1 MNEAK
6 KKAVLRRMKSAIK
19 RNKRQEKIDALQNT
33 NLWMGLEMKDD
44 DPLNED
50 INRFISKFRRMY
62 LSGRLMKFREWI
74 DVMDDLLDDLD
85 K

>member
-50 INRFISKFRRMY
+50 INKFISKFRRMY

>member
-62 LSGRLMKFREWI
+62 LSGKLMKFREWI

>member
-85 K
+85 

>member
-6 KKAVLRRMKSAIK
+6 KKAVLRRTKSAIK

-85 K
+85 

>member
-6 KKAVLRRMKSAIK
+6 KKAVLKRMKSAIK

>member
-6 KKAVLRRMKSAIK
+6 KKAVLRRMKSAIR